1 MIVLSWILVFAS
13 VLLGFYG
20 FYVSDKG
27 LIPQYAVWVNSIV
40 VILLFVS
47 AVMIQNREAE
57 IEEGCADDGD
67 GDL

>member
-20 FYVSDKG
+20 FYMSDKG
-27 LIPQYAVWVNSIV
+27 MIPQYAVWVNSIV

-47 AVMIQNREAE
+47 AIMIQKREAE
-57 IEEGCADDGD
+57 IEDGGSED
-67 GDL
+67 E

>member
-1 MIVLSWILVFAS
+1 MIILSWILVFAS
-13 VLLGFYG
+13 VLLGCYG

-47 AVMIQNREAE
+47 AIMIQKREADV
-57 IEEGCADDGD
+57 EERGVDDD
-67 GDL
+67 D

>member
-1 MIVLSWILVFAS
+1 MMILSWILVFAS

-27 LIPQYAVWVNSIV
+27 VIPQYAVCVNSIV

-47 AVMIQNREAE
+47 AIMIQKREAE
-57 IEEGCADDGD
+57 IEERGAEDE
-67 GDL
+67 

>member
-1 MIVLSWILVFAS
+1 MIVLSWILMFAS

-20 FYVSDKG
+20 FYMSDKG

-47 AVMIQNREAE
+47 SIMIQKREAE
-57 IEEGCADDGD
+57 IEDGGSED
-67 GDL
+67 E

>member
-1 MIVLSWILVFAS
+1 MIVSSWILVFAS
-13 VLLGFYG
+13 VLLGCYG

-47 AVMIQNREAE
+47 AVMIQKREAE
-57 IEEGCADDGD
+57 IEDGD
-67 GDL
+67 EEDE

>member
-13 VLLGFYG
+13 VLLGCYG

-47 AVMIQNREAE
+47 AIMIQNREEE
-57 IEEGCADDGD
+57 IEDGD
-67 GDL
+67 EEDDD

>member
-1 MIVLSWILVFAS
+1 MFAS

-47 AVMIQNREAE
+47 AIMIQKREAE
-57 IEEGCADDGD
+57 IEDGGAKD
-67 GDL
+67 E

>member
-1 MIVLSWILVFAS
+1 MIILSWILVFAS
-13 VLLGFYG
+13 VLLVCYG

-27 LIPQYAVWVNSIV
+27 LIPQYAVLVNSIV

-47 AVMIQNREAE
+47 AIMIQKREAE
-57 IEEGCADDGD
+57 IEEWGADDGD

>member
-1 MIVLSWILVFAS
+1 MFAS

-20 FYVSDKG
+20 FYMSDKG

-47 AVMIQNREAE
+47 AIMIQKREAD
-57 IEEGCADDGD
+57 IEDGGAKD
-67 GDL
+67 E

>member
-1 MIVLSWILVFAS
+1 MILSWILMFAS

-27 LIPQYAVWVNSIV
+27 MIPQYAVLVNSIV

-47 AVMIQNREAE
+47 AIMIQKREADV
-57 IEEGCADDGD
+57 EERGANDE
-67 GDL
+67 

>member
-20 FYVSDKG
+20 FYMSDKG
-27 LIPQYAVWVNSIV
+27 LIPQYAVLVNSIV

-47 AVMIQNREAE
+47 AIMIQKREAE
-57 IEEGCADDGD
+57 IEDGGEKD
-67 GDL
+67 E

>member
-1 MIVLSWILVFAS
+1 M
-13 VLLGFYG
+13 
-20 FYVSDKG
+20 SDKG

-57 IEEGCADDGD
+57 IEEGGAEDDD
-67 GDL
+67 